1 MPPTAPTRITAA
13 DQQPL
18 PPAGL
23 RTEPAAAPTDD
34 VLAGQA
40 AYTPRMLI
48 TYDVMVHR
56 VTGPW
61 IFRCPT
67 RRLDEHYR
75 RHVSANHL
83 DVGIGTGFLLDRC
96 RFPSAD
102 PRVALMDLNPA
113 TLAYSARRLQRY
125 RPEVYRRNVLDRIV
139 LDAPGFASIGLN
151 YLMHCVPG
159 AIEAKSVVFDH
170 LKALMNPGAVLFGA
184 TVLQGGVRR
193 NWAARRLMGVFNHH
207 RIFSNRHD
215 DLHGLRR
222 AAAGRLP
229 AAPLGC
235 VRAAAAVALL
245 GGG

>member
-1 MPPTAPTRITAA
+1 MPPTVPTRIAAA

-23 RTEPAAAPTDD
+23 RAEPAAASTDD

-40 AYTPRMLI
+40 AYTARMLT
-48 TYDVMVHR
+48 TYDLMVHR

-96 RFPSAD
+96 RFPSAT

-113 TLAYSARRLQRY
+113 TLAHSARRLRRY
-125 RPEVYRRNVLDRIV
+125 RPEVYRRNVLERIV

-159 AIEAKSVVFDH
+159 AIEAKSVAFDH

-193 NWAARRLMGVFNHH
+193 NWAARRLMQVFNHH

-215 DLHGLRR
+215 DLDGLRR
-222 AAAGRLP
+222 ALQRRFSDVSIDVV
-229 AAPLGC
+229 GC
-235 VRAAAAVALL
+235 VALFACRDRR
-245 GGG
+245 